1 MGTSY
6 SKLRH
11 IQEANLRLEQ
21 QRLDE
26 QNRLINTIGSKIKG
40 AVAGAQTTMRNIT
53 GKGGSFR
60 ESPKLANILAQ
71 MKNRAKAMNQQ
82 ISYFGTEFQNLE
94 QEVNTLKT
102 KNPAY
107 AAEADRLMEIVKK
120 YQLAMQAAYEA
131 GGVFLRES
139 GEYKQGQPAQVQPAQ
154 PAQVQPAQ
162 PTQQNLSPEEQ
173 TL

>member
-21 QRLDE
+21 EHLDE
-26 QNRLINTIGSKIKG
+26 QNKLINTIGSKIKG
-40 AVAGAQTTMRNIT
+40 AVAGAQATMRNIT
-53 GKGGSFR
+53 GKGGTFR

-94 QEVNTLKT
+94 QEVNSLKT
-102 KNPAY
+102 NNPSY

-131 GGVFLRES
+131 SGAFLTQA
-139 GEYKQGQPAQVQPAQ
+139 GEYKQGQPAQATTPQATTPQATT
-154 PAQVQPAQ
+154 P
-162 PTQQNLSPEEQ
+162 
-173 TL
+173 